1 MESESGPKVIEK
13 KDMDEYF
20 EGEMNEAISIFDIE
34 ENIQVG
40 VLTLEP
46 ETRLPAEGMSEHE
59 HSHEFSY
66 VIEGEV
72 ILGTDSGEKKIKKGE
87 LMYNKPGTSHYT
99 INRSSDPA
107 KVLWFLSPPME

>member
-72 ILGTDSGEKKIKKGE
+72 ILGTDSDEKKIKKGE

-99 INRSSDPA
+99 INRYSEPA